1 MGFLTSLSVETWTL
15 LVVCGTLLVLY
26 GIWPYNFF
34 KKLGIP
40 GPRPLPFVG
49 TFLEYRNGI
58 LEFDQKCFKKYGKM
72 WGFYDGRLPILATLD
87 PAFIKIVLVKEFYTL
102 FTNRRN
108 FGLNGSLE
116 SAITIVK
123 GEKWKWIRTII
134 SPTFTSGKL
143 KEMFPIIKHH
153 GDVLMQNIEK
163 RMAKDESLNMKDI
176 FGAYSLDTITSTSF
190 GVDIDSINKPND
202 PLLVHIKGLFSFS
215 FLNPLLILILVFPSL
230 VPILE
235 KLNVSLFSKEVINL
249 LVNATRHIVAD
260 RQKSNKRDRMDFLQ
274 LMIDSQ
280 ATNDPGSKKRNNS
293 PKALTEMEIV
303 AQAVTFLFAGYETTS
318 TTLTFISYNLATH
331 PEIQKKLHE
340 EIDSNLPNKA
350 SPTYDTI
357 FQMEYLDM
365 VVNETLRLF
374 PLAGRLE
381 RICEKTAEIN
391 GIIIPKG
398 TVVMVPVHIL
408 HHDPEYWPEPEE
420 FCPERFD
427 REGRKSINPY
437 VFLPFGAGPRNCIG
451 MRFAMLTMKT
461 ALIMLLQN
469 FTLETC
475 KETPIPLELDTK
487 GFMKPK
493 KPIIL
498 KLVPRIR
505 FDAEEKK
512 PRN

>member
-1 MGFLTSLSVETWTL
+1 MEFLASLSMETWTL
-15 LVVCGTLLVLY
+15 LVAFGTLLMLY
-26 GIWPYNFF
+26 GIWPYSFF
-34 KKLGIP
+34 RKLGIP
-40 GPRPLPFVG
+40 GPRPLPFIG
-49 TFLEYRNGI
+49 TFLEYRHGI
-58 LEFDQKCFKKYGKM
+58 LEFDQKCFEKYGKM

-87 PAFIKIVLVKEFYTL
+87 PAFIKAVLVKEFYTL
-102 FTNRRN
+102 FTNRRS

-116 SAITIVK
+116 SGITIVK
-123 GEKWKWIRTII
+123 GEKWKWIRTIL

-153 GDVLMQNIEK
+153 GDVLLQNIEK
-163 RMAKDESLNMKDI
+163 RVAKDESLNTKDI
-176 FGAYSLDTITSTSF
+176 FGAYSLDVITSTSF
-190 GVDIDSINKPND
+190 GVDVDSINKPND
-202 PLLVHIKGLFSFS
+202 PLLVRIKELLSFR

-235 KLNVSLFSKEVINL
+235 KMNVTLLSKEALNFA
-249 LVNATRHIVAD
+249 VNVVRLIMAD
-260 RQKSNKRDRMDFLQ
+260 RQKNKKSDRIDFLQ

-280 ATNDPGSKKRNNS
+280 ATNDPGSKEMNNS

-340 EIDSNLPNKA
+340 EIDSTLPNKA
-350 SPTYDTI
+350 TPTYDTI

-374 PLAGRLE
+374 PLGGRLE
-381 RICEKTAEIN
+381 RICGKTAEIN
-391 GIIIPKG
+391 GITIPKG
-398 TVVMVPVHIL
+398 TVVMVPVRIL
-408 HHDPEYWPEPEE
+408 HHDPEYWPEPEK

-427 REGRKSINPY
+427 RERRKSIDPY

-475 KETPIPLELDTK
+475 EETPVPLKLDTS
-487 GFMKPK
+487 GFLKPK

-498 KLVPRIR
+498 KLVPRTNL
-505 FDAEEKK
+505 DVEK
-512 PRN
+512 